1 MRKRLL
7 TFVVLILAIGSI
19 FGQSRYSSSNCY
31 FYNYDFSSDSYK
43 FYDALETATTFIVDE
58 KDSVITISTSAAKNI
73 YRIKGKEVTQEE
85 NKTLYVVTFSN
96 DSQYIIIF
104 NLKDS
109 LISIINQNCFRSR
122 MIVYD
127 ISKYWKE

>member
-7 TFVVLILAIGSI
+7 TFVVLIFAIGSI

-58 KDSVITISTSAAKNI
+58 KDSVITISTSAAKNV
-73 YRIKGKEVTQEE
+73 YRIKGKEVRQEE

-109 LISIINQNCFRSR
+109 LINVINQSGFSSR